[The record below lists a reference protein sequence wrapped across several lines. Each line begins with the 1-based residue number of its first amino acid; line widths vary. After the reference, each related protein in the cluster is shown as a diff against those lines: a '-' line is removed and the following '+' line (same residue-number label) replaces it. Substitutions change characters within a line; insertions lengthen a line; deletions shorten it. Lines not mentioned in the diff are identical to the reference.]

1 MINLLKKI
9 NIWFASKKSTINSIR
24 YFLMILVV
32 SCVAYYIAPPLL
44 GIVFVMLYCL
54 YEKY

>member
-9 NIWFASKKSTINSIR
+9 NIWFASKKSTINSII

-32 SCVAYYIAPPLL
+32 LYVAYYITPPLL
-44 GIVFVMLYCL
+44 GIALVMLYCL